1 MITLR
6 RIFGVLTLLVL
17 AACGGGGG
25 GGGSSATADYQIE
38 GVAAT
43 GAAMVG
49 ATISVEDSK
58 GKSYNCVNKTGTD
71 GKYSCTVSGSA
82 VPPFLLKAQ
91 IGTDDSTALNSVVIE
106 ATAGKTATAHITP
119 LSNALLQI
127 DLAYL
132 NADSTTPAQAI
143 QRVKDRK
150 KQITDA
156 LSNVITEAG
165 LTSASFDFLTD
176 SSFAANTGA
185 GMDRLLDNISVKN
198 TSTSSS
204 TTTVE
209 IALKN
214 TTDKATLSSTD
225 TDLTNTA
232 KKVTSKD
239 SNAIQIVNPVKPT
252 RSQSD
257 FQGTYTV
264 NTTFYSN
271 NGDGSFV
278 PPQTKTAIFKVASD
292 YTITCTDTLAGC
304 SGSLTFDKNNV
315 PTFTIKNGNTTL
327 SGSIDS
333 SFKVT
338 ATLNS
343 QSTNADKTVNTSS
356 GKVFGWKKNGNQTDL
371 ITNYQG
377 TYNISLPT
385 VVYRDGS
392 TGDIATP
399 SNTQLNP
406 SNVSGTISIG
416 ADGKVTTCNIGTLK
430 NCTGGLILKHKD
442 QGGASF
448 VISANDASSTSD
460 ADLLKATFWGTFAG
474 SVDTSKS
481 VSGSLTAKIKDGYK
495 VSGDFTGSLQAVQP

>member
-1 MITLR
+1 
-6 RIFGVLTLLVL
+6 
-17 AACGGGGG
+17 
-25 GGGSSATADYQIE
+25 
-38 GVAAT
+38 
-43 GAAMVG
+43 
-49 ATISVEDSK
+49 
-58 GKSYNCVNKTGTD
+58 
-71 GKYSCTVSGSA
+71 VSGKA
-82 VPPFLLKAQ
+82 VPPFVLTAQ
-91 IGTDDSTALNSVVIE
+91 IGTDDSTALNSVVLE
-106 ATAGKTATAHITP
+106 PTAGKTATAHITP

-127 DLAYL
+127 DLVYL
-132 NADSTTPAQAI
+132 NANDTKLTQAI

-150 KQITDA
+150 QQITAA
-156 LSNVITEAG
+156 LGNVIAEAG
-165 LTSASFDFLTD
+165 LSKDTFDFLTD

-185 GMDRLLDNISVKN
+185 GMDRVLDNISVKN
-198 TSTSSS
+198 TSISAS

-214 TTDKATLSSTD
+214 GADADKATLSSAD
-225 TDLTNTA
+225 TDLTNT
-232 KKVTSKD
+232 KQKVTTKD
-239 SNAIQIVNPVKPT
+239 ASAIQSVNPVKQPKT
-252 RSQSD
+252 QTD

-278 PPQTKTAIFKVASD
+278 PPQTKTATFTVENNK
-292 YTITCTDTLAGC
+292 ITCTDNLASC
-304 SGSLTFDKNNV
+304 SGSLTYDNSV
-315 PTFTIKNGNTTL
+315 ATFTITKDNISL
-327 SGSIDS
+327 SGSIDNF
-333 SFKVT
+333 FKVT
-338 ATLNS
+338 ATLSS
-343 QSTNADKTVNTSS
+343 QKTNPDKTVNTSS
-356 GKVFGWKKNGNQTDL
+356 GKVFGWKIYGKQTDV
-371 ITNYQG
+371 ISNYQG
-377 TYNISLPT
+377 TYNISVPT

-495 VSGDFTGSLQAVQP
+495 VSGDFTGSPQ

>member
-6 RIFGVLTLLVL
+6 RIFGVLTLLAL

-25 GGGSSATADYQIE
+25 GTPGGTGTADYQIE

-49 ATISVEDSK
+49 ATISVKDSK
-58 GKSYNCVNKTGTD
+58 GTSYSCANKTGTD
-71 GKYSCTVSGSA
+71 GRYSCRVSGKA
-82 VPPFLLKAQ
+82 VPPFVLTAQ
-91 IGTDDSTALNSVVIE
+91 IGTDDSTALNSVVLE
-106 ATAGKTATAHITP
+106 PTAGKTATAHITP

-127 DLAYL
+127 DLVYL
-132 NADSTTPAQAI
+132 NANDTTPAKAI

-150 KQITDA
+150 QQITDA

-165 LTSASFDFLTD
+165 LTSANFDFLTD

-185 GMDRLLDNISVKN
+185 GMDRVLDNISVKN

-278 PPQTKTAIFKVASD
+278 PPQTKT
-292 YTITCTDTLAGC
+292 G
-304 SGSLTFDKNNV
+304 
-315 PTFTIKNGNTTL
+315 TFTVDNILHYRHFEKLYRRLDFETQ
-327 SGSIDS
+327 GSRRRI
-333 SFKVT
+333 
-338 ATLNS
+338 
-343 QSTNADKTVNTSS
+343 
-356 GKVFGWKKNGNQTDL
+356 
-371 ITNYQG
+371 I
-377 TYNISLPT
+377 
-385 VVYRDGS
+385 
-392 TGDIATP
+392 
-399 SNTQLNP
+399 
-406 SNVSGTISIG
+406 
-416 ADGKVTTCNIGTLK
+416 C
-430 NCTGGLILKHKD
+430 
-442 QGGASF
+442 
-448 VISANDASSTSD
+448 
-460 ADLLKATFWGTFAG
+460 
-474 SVDTSKS
+474 
-481 VSGSLTAKIKDGYK
+481 
-495 VSGDFTGSLQAVQP
+495 DFCK